1 MALTLLRAATAPLQ
15 RLPRL
20 GGGTGLALPARPD
33 ARWRALKDV
42 QVEAGGEFCSLDLVA
57 AHPAHGLALVVV
69 GRGEFAVPHLALRVV
84 RAALR
89 EDGFGTRFP
98 GFLPVVFLSLA
109 EAELPGLPAA
119 LQRAF
124 EREAPVE
131 IDDPEWSEAALG
143 AIAARSLAEPAPA
156 WETDAEAEPFAA
168 AAAPR
173 GRPPGWT
180 IALVAAAGLV
190 LSGAATA
197 VVAALSAPA
206 APPAPPLAAAASVVA
221 PAAAPPAAA
230 PPAAAP
236 ALAPAPA
243 PVPAPSASSPAA
255 PKHRARARHAAATV
269 AADPAPRAA
278 SVEPSLATAQ
288 RPKPHAGFW
297 PPQPLP
303 PHLADR

>member
-1 MALTLLRAATAPLQ
+1 MAPTLLRAATAPSQ
-15 RLPRL
+15 RLPRR
-20 GGGTGLALPARPD
+20 GGGTGSAFPARPD
-33 ARWRALKDV
+33 ARWRALKDL

-57 AHPAHGLALVVV
+57 AHPAHGLALMVV

-124 EREAPVE
+124 QREAPVE
-131 IDDPEWSEAALG
+131 IDDPAWSEAALA

-156 WETDAEAEPFAA
+156 WETDEEAEPFAA

-173 GRPPGWT
+173 GRASGWT
-180 IALVAAAGLV
+180 IALVAAAAFIV
-190 LSGAATA
+190 SGAATA
-197 VVAALSAPA
+197 VIGALSVPA
-206 APPAPPLAAAASVVA
+206 AAPAPPRAAAASAVA
-221 PAAAPPAAA
+221 PAAAPPAVAPA
-230 PPAAAP
+230 PPAP
-236 ALAPAPA
+236 ASPA
-243 PVPAPSASSPAA
+243 PVPAAAASSPAA
-255 PKHRARARHAAATV
+255 PKHRARARHAAETA

-278 SVEPSLATAQ
+278 SVERSLATVQHA
-288 RPKPHAGFW
+288 KPRVAFW